1 MAPAEAMNVVVFY
14 HNNYTAPVMG
24 TVTSSPDACN
34 TLIEQPAFFGY
45 AMCPIT
51 PSSGSG
57 TETVAFTL
65 TIFNAEMQQ
74 YHFDLNAGMIS
85 LSGSTNSEV
94 SGSISKSDFYVTVA
108 NQQPTFT
115 ITIAAPPPVAVT
127 IDGSVQ
133 TPGPV
138 TVTESPGLHTISV
151 HKRFRLPTA

>member
-1 MAPAEAMNVVVFY
+1 
-14 HNNYTAPVMG
+14 
-24 TVTSSPDACN
+24 
-34 TLIEQPAFFGY
+34 
-45 AMCPIT
+45 CPIT

-94 SGSISKSDFYVTVA
+94 SGSISKSDFYVTVT

-151 HKRFRLPTA
+151 PQTIPVTNGMKLDFSHWSDGSYQAARSIDIEDD